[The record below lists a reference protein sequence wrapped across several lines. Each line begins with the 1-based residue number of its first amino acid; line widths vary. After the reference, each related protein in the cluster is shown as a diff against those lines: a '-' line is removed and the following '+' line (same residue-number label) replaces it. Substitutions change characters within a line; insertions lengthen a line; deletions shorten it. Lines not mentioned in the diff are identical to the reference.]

1 MCPFILLLGSDEDV
15 QLCCAEHVY
24 ADGGIKENVFLSP
37 HYNIIL
43 FSFEGFIPL
52 FPV

>member
-1 MCPFILLLGSDEDV
+1 MCPYILLLGSDEDV
-15 QLCCAEHVY
+15 Y
-24 ADGGIKENVFLSP
+24 TDGGIKENVFLSP

-43 FSFEGFIPL
+43 FSFDGFLPL